1 MSWQVVH
8 ARGDAAEFHAA
19 APSTVRTATFH
30 TVDRPALVLGSS
42 QRIDE
47 VDARV
52 ATVLGVEVV
61 IRRSG
66 GGAVLLLPGEH
77 LWLDLVIPAGDPLW
91 HDDVGAAMVWVG
103 ELWRDAL
110 ADLDIDGTVHRG
122 PLQPSLW
129 SRQVCF
135 AGLGTGEVTA
145 TATGGKLVGVAQRR
159 TRTAARF
166 QSMCHLTWRPELVAA
181 LVAPPRPTAL
191 ELAHVAAP
199 IAASTEDLIAFLTR
213 RLPS

>member
-1 MSWQVVH
+1 
-8 ARGDAAEFHAA
+8 
-19 APSTVRTATFH
+19 
-30 TVDRPALVLGSS
+30 
-42 QRIDE
+42 
-47 VDARV
+47 
-52 ATVLGVEVV
+52 
-61 IRRSG
+61 
-66 GGAVLLLPGEH
+66 
-77 LWLDLVIPAGDPLW
+77 
-91 HDDVGAAMVWVG
+91 
-103 ELWRDAL
+103 
-110 ADLDIDGTVHRG
+110 
-122 PLQPSLW
+122 
-129 SRQVCF
+129 
-135 AGLGTGEVTA
+135 VTA